1 MTKLQQL
8 ELEQKLSRKEQY
20 IQDLE
25 QYIIELQTSVHEMIK
40 LSDRNHEAWNKT
52 KELLNDY

>member
-1 MTKLQQL
+1 MTKLQQI
-8 ELEQKLSRKEQY
+8 ELEQKLARKEAR
-20 IQDLE
+20 ILNLE

-52 KELLNDY
+52 KDLLNEF

>member
-25 QYIIELQTSVHEMIK
+25 KYIFNLQASVHEMIK

-52 KELLNDY
+52 KELLNEF

>member
-8 ELEQKLSRKEQY
+8 ELEAQLKRKEER
-20 IQDLE
+20 ILHLE

-52 KELLNDY
+52 KELLNEF

>member
-8 ELEQKLSRKEQY
+8 ELEQKLARKEAR
-20 IQDLE
+20 ILDLE
-25 QYIIELQTSVHEMIK
+25 QYIVELQASVHEMIK

-52 KELLNDY
+52 KDLLNEF